1 MNRILL
7 YTFSTVSFV
16 FSFFNTE
23 SALSQE
29 IISEHTYTI
38 SKGNI
43 EFATTINSL
52 YQSSDKLVFEVYSTT
67 SGVFELKKDIRKEK
81 TVFKILDNQIVSEEY
96 TFSREKKDKY
106 ERYLTKISR
115 NSSKKSSTLIDRN
128 NKKETTTHPYIKN
141 VQDRLSVQLDYK
153 NKLKVGQYAQV
164 YTVLDKGR
172 VREYAFSV
180 ESLDTID
187 TIFGETKCIVVKRV
201 IKDNK
206 RSTLTWYAMDKGFI
220 PVMIKQYRKEK
231 LQFTAKLYNVND

>member
-1 MNRILL
+1 MKRILL
-7 YTFSTVSFV
+7 YTVSTVFFV
-16 FSFFNTE
+16 LSFFNIG
-23 SALSQE
+23 SAHSQE
-29 IISEHTYTI
+29 VISKHTYTI

-52 YQSSDKLVFEVYSTT
+52 YKSSDELVFEVYSTT
-67 SGVFELKKDIRKEK
+67 SGVFELKKDVRKEK
-81 TVFKILDNQIVSEEY
+81 SFFKILDNHVVPEEY
-96 TFSREKKDKY
+96 MFSREKKD
-106 ERYLTKISR
+106 EHETYLTKISK
-115 NSSKKSSTLIDRN
+115 NSSKKSSTLIDKN
-128 NKKETTTHPYIKN
+128 NKKETIIHPYIKN

-153 NKLKVGQYAQV
+153 NKLKLGQYAQV
-164 YTVLDKGR
+164 YTVIDKGR

-206 RSTLTWYAMDKGFI
+206 RSTLTWYAVDNDFI